1 MISEVDNCPAAP
13 RSVGR
18 GGVAVGSLSAAE
30 CWFPPSPPP
39 VRRGHIHLALPPLEV
54 QIVVD
59 FSVSLSGSNPSL
71 PALFLLFHGS
81 AGYSL
86 FLLAAP
92 IPPQLYFSL
101 PLLSLPPSPLFPGVC
116 THSLTERVKNC

>member
-1 MISEVDNCPAAP
+1 MMISEVDNCPAAP

-30 CWFPPSPPP
+30 CWFPPPPP
-39 VRRGHIHLALPPLEV
+39 VRRGHIHLELPPLEV

-101 PLLSLPPSPLFPGVC
+101 PPLSSSLPVVPRCLHLL
-116 THSLTERVKNC
+116 THRVKNC